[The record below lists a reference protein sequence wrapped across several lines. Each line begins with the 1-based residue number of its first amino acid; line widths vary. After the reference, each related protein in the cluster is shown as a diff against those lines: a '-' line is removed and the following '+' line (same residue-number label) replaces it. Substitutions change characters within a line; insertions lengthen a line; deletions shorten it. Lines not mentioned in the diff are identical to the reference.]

1 MQSTCAVSGSG
12 KKSADFNSHKYRI
25 LLILSSLLLAPTVYA
40 AGVVDVTTHIDKTGT
55 TPFSIWAVMALAGP
69 ALLLYT
75 VHTRLTPAELEADF
89 IVSVAAWVP
98 IAFTAYSS
106 FAVDRIVSSFM
117 LSGQIVEN
125 HIIYSF
131 DIFGFGYAILLL
143 VAILNT
149 IRIIILHRKFTA
161 DPERTESRYPSSY

>member
-1 MQSTCAVSGSG
+1 MRTTCAVSGAG
-12 KKSADFNSHKYRI
+12 KPAIYRF
-25 LLILSSLLLAPTVYA
+25 LLILSAFLLAPSVQA
-40 AGVVDVTTHIDKTGT
+40 AGVVDVTTHVDTTGAI
-55 TPFSIWAVMALAGP
+55 PFSIWAVMAVAGP
-69 ALLLYT
+69 LLLLYT

-89 IVSVAAWVP
+89 IVSVAAWIP

-117 LSGQIVEN
+117 TTAGTIVEN

-131 DIFGFGYAILLL
+131 DMFGLGYAILLL

-149 IRIIILHRKFTA
+149 IRIIILHRKFAA
-161 DPERTESRYPSSY
+161 DPDRTESQYPASY